1 VSADALP
8 TVFVSHGAPTLPLEN
23 VPARQFLATLGDRY
37 RNVHA
42 ILCVSA
48 HWNTSRPAVNAV
60 EAPET
65 IHDFYGF
72 PAELYRLRYDARG
85 SPDLAGRVADL
96 VHGAG
101 LRCDLDRHRG
111 LDHGAWVPLMLMFP
125 NADVP
130 VVQLSIQR
138 HFDPAQHIALGAAI
152 SSLRDD
158 GVLILGSGGAVH
170 PLGYAAASLGEGA
183 ATDDWAY
190 EFSGWLTDAVTRGD
204 RLSLVKYRERGPYA
218 ERAHP
223 YPDHFM
229 PLLVVFGAAG
239 DDARGTILH
248 HSWYWGDLAMDAYE
262 FNSDRS

>member
-1 VSADALP
+1 MSADALP
-8 TVFVSHGAPTLPLEN
+8 TLFVSHGAPTLPLEN

-72 PAELYRLRYDARG
+72 PSELYRLRYDARG

-101 LRCDLDRHRG
+101 LRATLTAIVA
-111 LDHGAWVPLMLMFP
+111 LTTAHGVPLILMFP

-130 VVQLSIQR
+130 VVQLSIQLSPLR
-138 HFDPAQHIALGAAI
+138 PRAAYSAWC
-152 SSLRDD
+152 SSL
-158 GVLILGSGGAVH
+158 I
-170 PLGYAAASLGEGA
+170 
-183 ATDDWAY
+183 
-190 EFSGWLTDAVTRGD
+190 
-204 RLSLVKYRERGPYA
+204 
-218 ERAHP
+218 
-223 YPDHFM
+223 
-229 PLLVVFGAAG
+229 AAG
-239 DDARGTILH
+239 
-248 HSWYWGDLAMDAYE
+248 
-262 FNSDRS
+262 